1 MMRPGPLTVV
11 IVLTLGLT
19 GCVGL
24 GKSAAQ
30 KLFGKKETTPTEKI
44 TAAQEEAISLVH
56 GGSPGTPIMWTD
68 ATSGIRGALVPD
80 SGADVPNGCRQYQQT
95 VILAGETLQ
104 GQIVACSQKDGSWK
118 LFGGIVG
125 GSRQSRQ

>member
-68 ATSGIRGALVPD
+68 ATSGIRGALVPELRRGCAKWL
-80 SGADVPNGCRQYQQT
+80 SPIPADRH
-95 VILAGETLQ
+95 
-104 GQIVACSQKDGSWK
+104 
-118 LFGGIVG
+118 
-125 GSRQSRQ
+125 SRR